1 MSRQAKRHGHSP
13 PAGFTPAESYL
24 AVPRASNPKLL
35 VPLGSSRAAAA
46 ATARNHD
53 ATSARARLAKQA
65 LGVALRTGLAQRLVP
80 DRIDVSVR
88 DGARLLTGE
97 LEERFGR
104 RPLHM
109 AVLLG
114 PPRLNR
120 KPVLQL
126 LAGDGEVVG
135 YVKAAWN
142 DLTRGLVDNEA
153 EVLGRLAGGGGAFIA
168 PEAVH
173 HGPWG
178 PLTLLATTALP
189 NTVKVSEARVFDP
202 PMDVI
207 AAIAATGPAYQA
219 PLADSE
225 YWADVRRRL
234 AVHPAG
240 TGILGRVVDHV
251 EARRGAAV
259 LPFGAWHGD
268 FTPWNMARTPAGIY
282 VWDWERSAPAP
293 VGLDLLHFLF
303 QSVCRFDGR
312 KPTESVEICRERT
325 PELLTQLGL
334 PFGSDDALWDLY
346 RMELLFR
353 YEEARET
360 GVLVQR
366 SRIHGGIVA
375 MFEGEMER

>member
-1 MSRQAKRHGHSP
+1 
-13 PAGFTPAESYL
+13 
-24 AVPRASNPKLL
+24 V
-35 VPLGSSRAAAA
+35 
-46 ATARNHD
+46 
-53 ATSARARLAKQA
+53 
-65 LGVALRTGLAQRLVP
+65 AQRLLP

-88 DGARLLTGE
+88 GAARLLTGE
-97 LEERFGR
+97 LEDCFGR

-126 LAGDGEVVG
+126 LSDDGEVVG

-142 DLTRGLVDNEA
+142 DLTRALVDNEA
-153 EVLGRLAGGGGAFIA
+153 AVLRRLATEPGDAFIA
-168 PEAVH
+168 PEVIH

-202 PMDVI
+202 PLDVI
-207 AAIAATGPAYQA
+207 AAIAATGPRYESTLGA
-219 PLADSE
+219 SE

-234 AVHPAG
+234 AGHPAAD
-240 TGILGRVVDHV
+240 GILGDVVDHV
-251 EARRGAAV
+251 EARSGDAV

-293 VGLDLLHFLF
+293 LGLDLLHFLF
-303 QSVCRFDGR
+303 QTVCRFDGR

-325 PELLTQLGL
+325 PEPLTQLGL
-334 PFGSDDALWDLY
+334 PPGSDDALWNVY

-360 GVLVQR
+360 GVLAQQ
-366 SRIHGGIVA
+366 SRIHGGMIA